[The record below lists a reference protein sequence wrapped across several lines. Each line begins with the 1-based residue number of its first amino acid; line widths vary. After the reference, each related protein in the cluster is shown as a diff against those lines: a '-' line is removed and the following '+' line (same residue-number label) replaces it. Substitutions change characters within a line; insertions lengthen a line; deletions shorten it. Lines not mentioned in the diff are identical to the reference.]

1 MNLEVIS
8 RMPKGAAKPTPLL
21 FVHGAFASAW
31 VWDMH
36 FLPWFAERGYAAHAL
51 SLRGHG
57 ASEGRERLQFTRLRD
72 YVTDVERV
80 MVDMPAPPVLIGHSL
95 GGMVVQ
101 KILHRQSVPGA
112 VLMGSAPPHGMIGSF
127 CGIAFGNP
135 ELLRDLMLAQTLGPA
150 AAGPRGLR
158 KALFS
163 DDAVGDVVDRT
174 LPRMGPESP
183 LVALD
188 LFGLDLPP
196 STPMLDLPVLVLG
209 AEKDAFVF
217 PGAIKA
223 TADTYRAD
231 VEVFPGMA
239 HAMML
244 ERDWQV
250 VAERML
256 GWLDG
261 TVAKPRKRTGT

>member
-8 RMPKGAAKPTPLL
+8 RMPKGAAKPAPLL
-21 FVHGAFASAW
+21 FVHGAFAGAW
-31 VWDMH
+31 VWDVH

-57 ASEGRERLQFTRLRD
+57 ASAGIERLTRTRLRD

-80 MVDMPAPPVLIGHSL
+80 MAELPAPPVLIGHSL

-101 KILHRQSVPGA
+101 KILHRQPVPGA

-127 CGIAFGNP
+127 GGIAFGNP
-135 ELLRDLMLAQTLGPA
+135 ELFRELVIAQAMGPA
-150 AAGPRGLR
+150 ASGTRALR
-158 KALFS
+158 RALFS
-163 DDAVGDVVDRT
+163 DDAVEATVNHT
-174 LPRMGPESP
+174 LPRLGPESP

-196 STPMLDLPVLVLG
+196 STPMLDLPVLVIG
-209 AEKDAFVF
+209 AENDAFVF
-217 PGAIKA
+217 EGAVKA
-223 TADTYRAD
+223 TADTYRA
-231 VEVFPGMA
+231 EMEMFPGMA

-244 ERDWQV
+244 EREWEA

-256 GWLDG
+256 TWLDG
-261 TVAKPRKRTGT
+261 ALADPAEQTGT